1 MTYQLLA
8 NHVHH
13 GWGPGPWIGLVWLA
27 IWGMVIFFAVTRWRR
42 RGPWRSGH
50 SGESV
55 LAERYARGE
64 IDADEYRTRL
74 ATLKEDGR

>member
-1 MTYQLLA
+1 MTYTLIA
-8 NHVHH
+8 NHLHH

-27 IWGMVIFFAVTRWRR
+27 LWAAAIFFLASRWRR
-42 RGPWRSGH
+42 RGPWR

-64 IDADEYRTRL
+64 IDADEYRDRL
-74 ATLKEDGR
+74 ATLKEAGR